1 MSTTTPA
8 PVPPSEQSTKPST
21 DPSTDPSTEPDR
33 AVADPGLLDAL
44 TLLLEVTDEL
54 VVRSVRDTHRAVA
67 TRIGA
72 LVRATTLGAGGGP
85 LRAHDLVAAG
95 VYGAIGGSLRGAA
108 RGTGALAARG
118 TGPGLDER
126 GVGRQ
131 LRAAVNGL
139 IGDRLDAE
147 QRALAIRMAPRVD
160 GRDVPVTRA
169 GLAAAYPG
177 ATPRVVVLL
186 HGLGE
191 SDEVW
196 RLGRAER
203 GSTYPEDLE
212 AAGWTPVVLRMNS
225 GLGLRPN
232 GVALA
237 SLLDR
242 LVTAWPTDVERIA
255 LVGHS
260 MGGLVMRAAAA
271 VVPDAGGAGAGER
284 PWAARVSDVVTLG
297 TPHRGAPL
305 AALVGRGSSLL
316 GVLEESAAFGRIL
329 DERSVGVRDLVEG
342 LGHDVPPLPHAR
354 YRLVSGTVSRS
365 PRHPVGTVL
374 GDLLVREASAYG
386 RRGRSWDDLFAEVEA
401 ETLHVGGAGHFALLN
416 HPEVAERLLLWLS

>member
-1 MSTTTPA
+1 MPVTSPVPA
-8 PVPPSEQSTKPST
+8 PSTGSPA
-21 DPSTDPSTEPDR
+21 DPSPV
-33 AVADPGLLDAL
+33 AADPGVLDAL

-67 TRIGA
+67 ARVGA

-85 LRAHDLVAAG
+85 VRAHDLVAAG
-95 VYGAIGGSLRGAA
+95 VYGAIGRSLRGAA

-139 IGDRLDAE
+139 IGDRLDTE
-147 QRALAIRMAPRVD
+147 QRALAIRMAPRVG
-160 GRDVPVTRA
+160 GRDVAVTRS

-177 ATPRVVVLL
+177 ATPRVAVLL

-271 VVPDAGGAGAGER
+271 VVPAPAGPVGSAAGDR
-284 PWAARVSDVVTLG
+284 PWAERVSDVVTLG

-386 RRGRSWDDLFAEVEA
+386 RRGRSWDDLFADVEA

-416 HPEVAERLLLWLS
+416 HPEVADRLLRWLS

>member
-1 MSTTTPA
+1 MSPTSPA
-8 PVPPSEQSTKPST
+8 PAPPTGGS
-21 DPSTDPSTEPDR
+21 R
-33 AVADPGLLDAL
+33 HAADPGVLDAL

-67 TRIGA
+67 ARIGS

-85 LRAHDLVAAG
+85 VRAHDLVAAG

-118 TGPGLDER
+118 TGPGLDDR

-139 IGDRLDAE
+139 IGDRLE
-147 QRALAIRMAPRVD
+147 TERRALAIRMAPRVA
-160 GRDVPVTRA
+160 GRDVAVSRA

-177 ATPRVVVLL
+177 ATPRVAVLL

-225 GLGLRPN
+225 GLGLRAN

-237 SLLDR
+237 SLFDR

-271 VVPDAGGAGAGER
+271 VVPDAGGYAAGER

-342 LGHDVPPLPHAR
+342 LGHDVPPLSHAR

-416 HPEVAERLLLWLS
+416 HPEVAERLRVWLA

>member
-1 MSTTTPA
+1 MSPTSTAPA
-8 PVPPSEQSTKPST
+8 PPTAGSRP
-21 DPSTDPSTEPDR
+21 
-33 AVADPGLLDAL
+33 AADPGVLDAL

-67 TRIGA
+67 ARVGA

-85 LRAHDLVAAG
+85 VRAHDLVAEG
-95 VYGAIGGSLRGAA
+95 VYGAIGRSLRGAA

-139 IGDRLDAE
+139 IGDRLDTE
-147 QRALAIRMAPRVD
+147 RRALAIRMAPRVG
-160 GRDVPVTRA
+160 GRDVEVTRT
-169 GLAAAYPG
+169 GLAAAYPA
-177 ATPRVVVLL
+177 ATPRVAIFL

-271 VVPDAGGAGAGER
+271 VVPTVDAGGHAAGER
-284 PWAARVSDVVTLG
+284 PWVARVSDVVTLG

-365 PRHPVGTVL
+365 PRHPVGAVL

-386 RRGRSWDDLFAEVEA
+386 RRGRSWDDLFADVEA

-416 HPEVAERLLLWLS
+416 HPEVADRLLRWLS

>member
-1 MSTTTPA
+1 MPVTSPVPA
-8 PVPPSEQSTKPST
+8 PSTGSPA
-21 DPSTDPSTEPDR
+21 DPSPV
-33 AVADPGLLDAL
+33 AADPGVLDAL

-67 TRIGA
+67 ARVGA

-85 LRAHDLVAAG
+85 VRAHDLVAAG
-95 VYGAIGGSLRGAA
+95 VYGAIGRSLRGAA

-139 IGDRLDAE
+139 IGDRLDTE
-147 QRALAIRMAPRVD
+147 QRALAIRMAPRVG
-160 GRDVPVTRA
+160 GRDVAVTRS

-177 ATPRVVVLL
+177 ATPRVAVLL

-271 VVPDAGGAGAGER
+271 VVPAPAGPVWSAAGDR
-284 PWAARVSDVVTLG
+284 PWAERVSDVVTLG

-386 RRGRSWDDLFAEVEA
+386 RRGRSWDDLFADVEA

-416 HPEVAERLLLWLS
+416 HPEVADRLLRWLS